1 MIGLGALVGTCIL
14 GNLFPFRT
22 NSGVYLLSMIVSCG
36 AFGVFYVYAARMMRA
51 GRAWAPTA
59 TLAISAAQAMWMI
72 GYLGYSAWRGSF
84 RVIEALALP
93 SILWLAALAVV
104 GVYSVRAS
112 RAIRLLGLDGPRGF
126 DVPRAV
132 LPVSPAV
139 TRTPSPDSEARTPPA
154 AGS

>member
-1 MIGLGALVGTCIL
+1 MFLPPKGDPRRDLLRAAEETRSLGLCMIGLGALAGTCIL

-22 NSGVYLLSMIVSCG
+22 SSGVYLLSMIVSCG
-36 AFGVFYVYAARMMRA
+36 AFGIFYVYAARMMRA

-84 RVIEALALP
+84 RMIEALALP

-112 RAIRLLGLDGPRGF
+112 RDPTA
-126 DVPRAV
+126 VPRR
-132 LPVSPAV
+132 S
-139 TRTPSPDSEARTPPA
+139 ARI
-154 AGS
+154 